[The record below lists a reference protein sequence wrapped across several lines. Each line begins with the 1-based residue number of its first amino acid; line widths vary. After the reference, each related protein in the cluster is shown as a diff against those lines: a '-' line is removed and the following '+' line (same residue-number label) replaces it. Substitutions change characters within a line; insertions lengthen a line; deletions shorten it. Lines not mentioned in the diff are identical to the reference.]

1 MNQLFNPKEL
11 REFFEKEYH
20 QLHADKILFDVA
32 MKTTPEVPDN
42 VVDFLNYP
50 LELFDYA
57 KNFAYQEGYLKAKVE
72 LMEKLIEIID
82 IDELGID

>member
-32 MKTTPEVPDN
+32 MKSSPEEPNN

-50 LELFDYA
+50 LELFRYA
-57 KNFAYQEGYLKAKVE
+57 KNLAYQEGYLKAKVE
-72 LMEKLIEIID
+72 LMQKLIEIID
-82 IDELGID
+82 VDELGID

>member
-20 QLHADKILFDVA
+20 QLHADKILLNLA
-32 MKTTPEVPDN
+32 IESTPEKPN
-42 VVDFLNYP
+42 SFKEFLNYP
-50 LELFDYA
+50 NLIFEYA
-57 KNFAYQEGYLKAKVE
+57 KNLAYQEGYLKAKVE

-82 IDELGID
+82 VDELGID

>member
-1 MNQLFNPKEL
+1 MNELFNPKEL

-57 KNFAYQEGYLKAKVE
+57 KNLAYQEGYLKAKVE

-82 IDELGID
+82 VDELGID